1 MIASRLRECLKI
13 LRWDASDIADQL
25 GYREIEIASW
35 LDGRAVV
42 PLAVAAWLEALV
54 KAYRALPLPRQ
65 DQRASTSD
73 VGPIKL
79 PSNIESINRANIHPL
94 NSTTAHLSYPR
105 RATAGSVAGRSGA
118 ILVPPRGGLNH
129 ASRPL

>member
-25 GYREIEIASW
+25 DYKEIEIASW

-54 KAYRALPLPRQ
+54 KAYSALPLPRPE
-65 DQRASTSD
+65 RSASASD
-73 VGPIKL
+73 APIKL
-79 PSNIESINRANIHPL
+79 PSNVESATRANRHSL
-94 NSTTAHLSYPR
+94 NGTTAHLSYPR
-105 RATAGSVAGRSGA
+105 RTAAGSVAGRSGA
-118 ILVPPRGGLNH
+118 ARVPPRGGPNH